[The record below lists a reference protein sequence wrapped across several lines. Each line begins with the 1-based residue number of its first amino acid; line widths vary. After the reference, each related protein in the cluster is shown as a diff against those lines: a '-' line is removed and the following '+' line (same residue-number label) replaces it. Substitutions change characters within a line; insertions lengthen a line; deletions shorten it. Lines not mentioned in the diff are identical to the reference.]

1 MKIVDLINK
10 QVLPYNIIIVD
21 LFIRSCPTKATVPL
35 LLNYFNQCPKIC
47 ILKSQDPLV
56 TFNLDKTHHK
66 REVFPFLTFQ
76 ETPLWQPRPYV
87 QHILN
92 PAVSA
97 AGKVLRFL
105 QVKD

>member
-56 TFNLDKTHHK
+56 TFNLIKLIIKEKCFH
-66 REVFPFLTFQ
+66 
-76 ETPLWQPRPYV
+76 
-87 QHILN
+87 
-92 PAVSA
+92 S
-97 AGKVLRFL
+97 
-105 QVKD
+105 